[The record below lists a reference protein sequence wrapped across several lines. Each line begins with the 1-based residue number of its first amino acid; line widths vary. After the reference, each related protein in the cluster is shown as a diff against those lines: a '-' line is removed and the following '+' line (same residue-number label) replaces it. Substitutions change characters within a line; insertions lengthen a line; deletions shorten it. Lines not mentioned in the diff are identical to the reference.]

1 MSTEAKSDSAGSDAC
16 DRECNWGGLS
26 LLIPENVTAVARALV
41 VLSRN
46 RAKDLAPTSTHC
58 DYNKRAVS
66 IRNCAVDE
74 YCWRLA
80 TSRMN
85 ATSMI
90 SNDVADVPRSVSSSG
105 MEVKAKKTDSCERH
119 SARVNRAPFQCWIQT
134 KWHRSQPEL

>member
-1 MSTEAKSDSAGSDAC
+1 VVSLTPVEVSANCSGVVDPVDLATIEVRMSTEAKSDSAGSDTC

-74 YCWRLA
+74 HSWRLA

-105 MEVKAKKTDSCERH
+105 MEEM
-119 SARVNRAPFQCWIQT
+119 IQ
-134 KWHRSQPEL
+134 H